1 METNLDVLIIV
12 LCFLCSVLISV
23 SGYPFLGFCLGV
35 LDTFNNNRFDMDITE
50 DDLYLVGDKLFVN
63 QKGEIYIYSFPMNE
77 YFEATDS
84 FLNISTLPFKQ
95 YVDLMLNRTIN

>member
-1 METNLDVLIIV
+1 MSKYLVETYYTCSFKVKHYLD
-12 LCFLCSVLISV
+12 
-23 SGYPFLGFCLGV
+23 
-35 LDTFNNNRFDMDITE
+35 DITE
-50 DDLYLVGDKLFVN
+50 DDLYIVGNKLFVN
-63 QKGEIYIYSFPMNE
+63 QKGEIYIYEFPINE